1 MKKRILLAVSL
12 SLVLALLVGGT
23 ALAQTPTPPAK
34 GGVFGKFWG
43 GIPFPFFKPFGD
55 WQTFDAVAQ
64 ALKLT
69 PTQLFEQLHSGKTL
83 EEIAKAQSVD
93 MQAVQDAI
101 KSVHTSRAREA
112 IQKAQESGKITKE
125 QADWMLKGLENGW
138 WGRMMP
144 RMPRMPRWGG
154 K

>member
-1 MKKRILLAVSL
+1 MKQRILLAVSL
-12 SLVLALLVGGT
+12 SLVLALLISGT

-34 GGVFGKFWG
+34 GGVFGKLWG
-43 GIPFPFFKPFGD
+43 GIPFRFFGPFGN
-55 WQTFDAVAQ
+55 WQVFDAVAQ

-83 EEIAKAQSVD
+83 DEIAKAQGVD
-93 MQAVQDAI
+93 TQAIQDAI
-101 KSVHTSRAREA
+101 KAARTSQARTA
-112 IQKAQESGKITKE
+112 IEKALESGKITKE

-138 WGRMMP
+138 WGRMKPM
-144 RMPRMPRWGG
+144 MSKAPRWRG

>member
-1 MKKRILLAVSL
+1 MKKKILFAVSL
-12 SLVLALLVGGT
+12 GLVLVLLAGSV
-23 ALAQTPTPPAK
+23 AWAQTPTPPAK
-34 GGVFGKFWG
+34 GGAFGKGWG
-43 GIPFPFFKPFGD
+43 GMPFPFFKPFGD
-55 WQTFDAVAQ
+55 WQVFDAVAQ

-83 EEIAKAQSVD
+83 EEIAKAQGVD

-101 KSVHTSRAREA
+101 KAVQTAQAKTA

-125 QADWMLKGLENGW
+125 QAEWMLKGLENGW
-138 WGRMMP
+138 WGRMKPM
-144 RMPRMPRWGG
+144 MPRWRG